1 MDDFKKLA
9 CELYKL
15 VLDEHAIFSAAVL
28 LQSDDAQFKF
38 MDASNKTCEFL
49 LKHGGEFRKACFEVK
64 ANEELNS
71 EV

>member
-1 MDDFKKLA
+1 MDDFKKVA
-9 CELYKL
+9 VELYKL

-28 LQSDDAQFKF
+28 LQSDDAQIKF
-38 MDASNKTCEFL
+38 MDARDKTCKFL
-49 LKHGGEFRKACFEVK
+49 LEHDGEFRKALFEVE

>member
-1 MDDFKKLA
+1 
-9 CELYKL
+9 
-15 VLDEHAIFSAAVL
+15 
-28 LQSDDAQFKF
+28 